1 MVTPP
6 SGGLFVPDTYIVTHP
21 HYGVNSDQMKMFI
34 FDQALTVFKNK
45 LAGIP
50 SASDLITGI
59 NKTEK
64 EA

>member
-1 MVTPP
+1 
-6 SGGLFVPDTYIVTHP
+6 
-21 HYGVNSDQMKMFI
+21 MKMFI
-34 FDQALTVFKNK
+34 FDQALTVFKNR